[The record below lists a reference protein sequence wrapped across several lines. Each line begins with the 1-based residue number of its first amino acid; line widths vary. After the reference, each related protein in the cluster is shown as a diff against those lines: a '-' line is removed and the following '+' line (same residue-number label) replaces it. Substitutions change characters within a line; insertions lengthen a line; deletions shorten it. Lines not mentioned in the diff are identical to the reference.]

1 MTLEIPDSLDEHE
14 AKTLFAAKL
23 YEKGALSLGQA
34 AELAGYSKRTFMEL
48 LGNYGVSVF
57 EYSEMELEK
66 DLMNA
71 QDYHLWQSC
80 LILLDKIGEI
90 SILNKLFGVITT
102 TSEVAIEFGQ
112 PLPSW
117 FEIREPAD
125 KNYQAIIEATVDK
138 GEASAIALAIEL
150 DDCLLIIDDL
160 KGRKFASQLGL
171 TIIGTI
177 GVIVDAKLAGIIPS
191 VKPILSKIKSTNFR
205 ITEQLELLIIKRAG
219 EWAMP
224 YPDRVKTK
232 RLSWFFEIIFLAQH
246 TWLYHRKY
254 LFEQLLQTAIMLP
267 FSTAGRKAPCRRR
280 WFLFHLGRLG

>member
-1 MTLEIPDSLDEHE
+1 MR
-14 AKTLFAAKL
+14 
-23 YEKGALSLGQA
+23 
-34 AELAGYSKRTFMEL
+34 RTII
-48 LGNYGVSVF
+48 S
-57 EYSEMELEK
+57 
-66 DLMNA
+66 DT
-71 QDYHLWQSC
+71 SC
-80 LILLDKIGEI
+80 LILLDKIGEL

-177 GVIVDAKLAGIIPS
+177 GVIVDAKLAGVIPS

-205 ITEQLELLIIKRAG
+205 FTEQLESLILNRAG
-219 EWAMP
+219 E
-224 YPDRVKTK
+224 
-232 RLSWFFEIIFLAQH
+232 
-246 TWLYHRKY
+246 
-254 LFEQLLQTAIMLP
+254 
-267 FSTAGRKAPCRRR
+267 
-280 WFLFHLGRLG
+280 

>member
-1 MTLEIPDSLDEHE
+1 MR
-14 AKTLFAAKL
+14 
-23 YEKGALSLGQA
+23 
-34 AELAGYSKRTFMEL
+34 RTII
-48 LGNYGVSVF
+48 S
-57 EYSEMELEK
+57 
-66 DLMNA
+66 DT
-71 QDYHLWQSC
+71 SC
-80 LILLDKIGEI
+80 LILLDKIGEL

-125 KNYQAIIEATVDK
+125 KNYQAIIEASVDK

-171 TIIGTI
+171 AIIGTI
-177 GVIVDAKLAGIIPS
+177 GVIVDAKLAGVIPS

-219 EWAMP
+219 E
-224 YPDRVKTK
+224 
-232 RLSWFFEIIFLAQH
+232 
-246 TWLYHRKY
+246 
-254 LFEQLLQTAIMLP
+254 
-267 FSTAGRKAPCRRR
+267 
-280 WFLFHLGRLG
+280 